1 MPKKQ
6 DTKAIA
12 AWAKENTD
20 LIQFRARKHEHLP
33 ERVQEAVDQG
43 FAKSRQAYMLEAIRK
58 ALAENGVPEWND
70 GQVEAEERDAQP
82 EEKAGLSEMIRRET
96 EGMSAARK
104 QEVLDFVRFLK
115 EKDER

>member
-33 ERVQEAVDQG
+33 ERVQQAVDQG
-43 FAKSRQAYMLEAIRK
+43 YAKSRQAYMLEAIRR
-58 ALAENGVPEWND
+58 ALESDGIPGMNEPEEI
-70 GQVEAEERDAQP
+70 GGASAEERISLP
-82 EEKAGLSEMIRRET
+82 EQIRMEM

-104 QEVLDFVRFLK
+104 QEVLNFVRFLK
-115 EKDER
+115 TREE

>member
-33 ERVQEAVDQG
+33 ERVQQAVDQG
-43 FAKSRQAYMLEAIRK
+43 YAKSRQAYMLEAIRQ
-58 ALAENGVPEWND
+58 ALDSD
-70 GQVEAEERDAQP
+70 GIPAVNEAEETVGASA
-82 EEKAGLSEMIRRET
+82 EEKISLPEQIRMEM

-104 QEVLDFVRFLK
+104 QEVLNFVRFLK
-115 EKDER
+115 AKAE